1 MIQEQQK
8 NLVTLI
14 IKIITLN
21 EKREVDSIQIQLN
34 NTVLDYLTMQGADR
48 SLVDDLFKSFNTD

>member
-14 IKIITLN
+14 IKNITLN
-21 EKREVDSIQIQLN
+21 KREVDSIQIQLN
-34 NTVLDYLTMQGADR
+34 NTVLDYLTELRADR
-48 SLVDDLFKSFNTD
+48 SLVDDLFKPFNTD